1 MDLNNIRPRTKE
13 ELLKMLNF
21 LSSVKSIEE
30 AKSIFPLPLLEY
42 FETELKRSGKSFEE
56 ISKETKEYL
65 TNMKD
70 IKVYIAFKPTL
81 RFLGRISEV
90 LAVVMPDRFIEVVT
104 EPSMIGG
111 AKVVLDGR
119 MYDNSLLALL
129 EKKLT

>member
-13 ELLKMLNF
+13 ELLKMLKF

-30 AKSIFPLPLLEY
+30 AKSIFPLPLLQY
-42 FETELKRSGKSFEE
+42 FEAEQKSTGKSFEE
-56 ISKETKEYL
+56 ISKVIKEYL

-81 RFLGRISEV
+81 LFLGRISEV
-90 LAVVMPDRFIEVVT
+90 LATIMPERFIEVVT

-119 MYDNSLLALL
+119 IYDNSLLTLL